1 MAIKSIDI
9 YTTHTCPFCKMEK
22 AFLDENSVEYNEH
35 FVDDDDN
42 KKTEMINLSGQMG
55 TPVTVV
61 EFSDGEK
68 RQFAG
73 FNQAILKTIIGGEIA
88 GDPLVQKEA
97 S

>member
-1 MAIKSIDI
+1 MAVKNIDI

-22 AFLDENSVEYNEH
+22 AFLEDNGLKYNEH

-42 KKTEMINLSGQMG
+42 KKAEMVNVSGQMG

-61 EFSDGEK
+61 EFDDGEK
-68 RQFAG
+68 RQFVGFDQTALKAIVGGDKAG
-73 FNQAILKTIIGGEIA
+73 EA
-88 GDPLVQKEA
+88 LVQE